1 MIMSVGP
8 AGHIRNPASYCA
20 HGWESTMIDHT
31 GIGVANVGRSAVFY
45 DAALG
50 ALGLRRVRQ
59 IPDETGIDGI
69 GYGIDY
75 PVFWID
81 RFHPHSVR
89 QHTAFVARS
98 RAEVEAFHEA
108 ALAAGGAD
116 NGTPGPRDHYRPNY
130 YAAFVLDPD
139 GNNMEAV
146 YRGP

>member
-1 MIMSVGP
+1 MSDVLP
-8 AGHIRNPASYCA
+8 SSMMRL
-20 HGWESTMIDHT
+20 W
-31 GIGVANVGRSAVFY
+31 
-45 DAALG
+45 

-59 IPDETGIDGI
+59 IPDGTGIDGI

-108 ALAAGGAD
+108 ALAAGVADELRDAEVPVVGPSRNGARVE
-116 NGTPGPRDHYRPNY
+116 TSKRFCRELM
-130 YAAFVLDPD
+130 AAFAA
-139 GNNMEAV
+139 EAT
-146 YRGP
+146 